1 MATDKVKAYLQ
12 QNKVNFVEIP
22 HPLAYSARE
31 TSHVSQLSEKQFA
44 KTVIVYI
51 GNKLAMMVVPSNENV
66 DFEALKKSLHQNDV
80 TLASESDFSKQFPDC
95 ELGAMPPFGNLYG
108 LEVYVE
114 QHLTNNKEIAFNA
127 GSHTE
132 MIKLA
137 YRDFEKLVKPNVI
150 AITH

>member
-1 MATDKVKAYLQ
+1 MATHKVKAYLQ
-12 QNKVNFVEIP
+12 QNKIHFSQIP

-44 KTVIVYI
+44 KTVIIYI
-51 GNKLAMMVVPSNENV
+51 GNKLAMVVVPSNENV
-66 DFEALKKSLHQNDV
+66 DFEALKKSLHNNDI
-80 TLASESDFSKQFPDC
+80 TLDSESDFSKNFPDC

-108 LEVYVE
+108 LDVYVE
-114 QHLTNNKEIAFNA
+114 QHLANNKEIAFNA

-137 YRDFEKLVKPNVI
+137 YQDFEKLVKPKVI